1 MLLLDH
7 ESLPR
12 IKPHLHLY
20 IYNIHDLQIPIKYN
34 SIVFAPRMM
43 YIRNLSRSYKGN
55 SRLLDKQRLFFIHL
69 SLLPAN
75 RLEIAGLQLLKCR
88 QRAEKAP
95 CKCRENIGREM
106 HLCVALSIFPIRC
119 SQSLNTSPWSVRSSF
134 TPRRGCSRSLRRSG
148 SSSRRGT
155 SRS

>member
-20 IYNIHDLQIPIKYN
+20 IYNIHNLQFPVKYN

-43 YIRNLSRSYKGN
+43 YIRDLSRSYKGN

-75 RLEIAGLQLLKCR
+75 KLEIAGLQSVFASKTT
-88 QRAEKAP
+88 
-95 CKCRENIGREM
+95 
-106 HLCVALSIFPIRC
+106 HLCTNINFQGVTVKRFSKKLFSKFG
-119 SQSLNTSPWSVRSSF
+119 QKKL
-134 TPRRGCSRSLRRSG
+134 
-148 SSSRRGT
+148 
-155 SRS
+155 